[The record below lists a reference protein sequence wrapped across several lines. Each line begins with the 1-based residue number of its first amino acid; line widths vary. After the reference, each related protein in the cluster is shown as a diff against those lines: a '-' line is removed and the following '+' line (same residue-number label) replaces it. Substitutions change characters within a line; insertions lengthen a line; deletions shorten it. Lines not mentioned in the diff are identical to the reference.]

1 MSSLACET
9 PGAKG
14 EIASSSQSIA
24 RISLSIATAQ
34 FRHQDRQA
42 PGLLSVSSIM

>member
-1 MSSLACET
+1 MSSRVRET

-14 EIASSSQSIA
+14 EIASSSRSIA
-24 RISLSIATAQ
+24 RISPSVATAQ